1 VVAAPSTIL
10 VVEDDPVILDLLA
23 VNFELEG
30 YAVVRAVDG
39 EDGLTQARAHRP
51 DVIVTDVMMPKRSGF
66 DLLRDIRAD
75 AELAPTPV
83 ILVSAKALASDV
95 RDGLAAGADDYVT
108 KPFEPDD
115 LLVRVEKLLGR

>member
-1 VVAAPSTIL
+1 MAVPPTIL

-30 YAVVRAVDG
+30 YTVARAVDG
-39 EDGLTQARAHRP
+39 EDGLATALRVRP
-51 DVIVTDVMMPKRSGF
+51 AAVVTDIMMPKRSGL
-66 DLLRDIRAD
+66 DLLRDLRAHP
-75 AELAPTPV
+75 ELASIPV
-83 ILVSAKALASDV
+83 ILVSARALASDV

-108 KPFEPDD
+108 KPFEPDE

>member
-1 VVAAPSTIL
+1 VATSPTIL

-30 YAVVRAVDG
+30 YQVVRAVDG
-39 EDGLTQARAHRP
+39 EEGLVQARRSRP
-51 DVIVTDVMMPKRSGF
+51 DVVVTDVMMPKRSGL

-75 AELAPTPV
+75 PELAPTPV

>member
-1 VVAAPSTIL
+1 VAETSTIL

-30 YAVVRAVDG
+30 YTVVRATDG
-39 EDGLTQARAHRP
+39 EEGLTQARRTRP
-51 DVIVTDVMMPKRSGF
+51 GCVVTDIMMPKRSGL
-66 DLLRDIRAD
+66 DLLRDLRAD
-75 AELAPTPV
+75 PELASVPV